1 MSKAENRAVLRFCS
15 LSFFESARTC
25 VPSLSICFISGI
37 YFISTS
43 FSIAIYAFTN
53 RIYSLSALSGYLGL
67 YLHGIIRFPLFF
79 SFNSDRSNSFRNIS
93 SKLSPS
99 LIASYLELCL
109 QSSISLLTLKKPH
122 NATISGTTGQK
133 KRASHSQGSYLIF
146 QVHPDILKYHHS
158 FLQDLP

>member
-1 MSKAENRAVLRFCS
+1 MNLHYSQTVSVRSRKENWFDYHMNLHYSQTISDKATGTARFDYHMN
-15 LSFFESARTC
+15 LH
-25 VPSLSICFISGI
+25 
-37 YFISTS
+37 
-43 FSIAIYAFTN
+43 
-53 RIYSLSALSGYLGL
+53 YSQT
-67 YLHGIIRFPLFF
+67 FPLFF